1 MTIDGSKCTDD
12 FTSLSYPL
20 KSRLNWHTTNKI
32 KTLLTNQV
40 NIPSLI
46 PTTDVIQLTLTLKMT
61 TAQVVETSVTVNNNN
76 NSPIQDFVH
85 PDDHPCTQP
94 LTYKMTPGSWY
105 DKEMMY
111 LAMMFQ
117 FWIINTIYKAR
128 NPSDPKNPSRN
139 FLNPFF
145 SLFAL
150 DII

>member
-1 MTIDGSKCTDD
+1 MARRCRQLSSETHCKVP
-12 FTSLSYPL
+12 FSLT
-20 KSRLNWHTTNKI
+20 KNKV
-32 KTLLTNQV
+32 LTQV

-61 TAQVVETSVTVNNNN
+61 TAQVIETSVTVNNNN

-111 LAMMFQ
+111 LAVMFQ
-117 FWIINTIYKAR
+117 LWIINIICKAR
-128 NPSDPKNPSRN
+128 NPSDPKNPPRN

-150 DII
+150 DVIYYIFFFL